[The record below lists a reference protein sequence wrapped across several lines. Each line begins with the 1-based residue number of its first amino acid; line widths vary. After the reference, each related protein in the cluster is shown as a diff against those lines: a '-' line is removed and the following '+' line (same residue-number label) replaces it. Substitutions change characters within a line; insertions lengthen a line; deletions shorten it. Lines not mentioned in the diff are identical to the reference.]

1 MKLSEL
7 RKHVRNILKEEFWDP
22 TGGFQKEMDQLQ
34 DLLKKIIKSVGPER
48 TLVAIAKL
56 VGRDDG
62 ERYARQAVDNWGSA
76 ERAVLVLTRQ
86 LPPAKIRR
94 LIDALK

>member
-22 TGGFQKEMDQLQ
+22 TGGVQREMNQSQ
-34 DLLKKIIKSVGPER
+34 DLLKKIIKSIGPEK
-48 TLVAIAKL
+48 TLIAIAKL

-62 ERYARQAVDNWGSA
+62 ERYAKQATDNWGSA
-76 ERAVLVLTRQ
+76 EKAVLALTRQ